1 MVLENIQIQ
10 SSGHIIEKLNRE
22 LSETSGIIQPVNMFD
37 SDDGNGKELSFQCV
51 GFERIMAMI
60 LTLSRTY
67 PEEQIMTHYYA
78 DVGCCYR
85 TVDCEIKN
93 GEKTVLCDDLDYIC
107 D

>member
-1 MVLENIQIQ
+1 MTLETITIK
-10 SSGHIIEKLNRE
+10 SSGHIIEKLNWE
-22 LSETSGIIQPVNMFD
+22 LSRMSGIIQPVDMFD

-51 GFERIMAMI
+51 RFERIMAMI
-60 LTLSRTY
+60 LDMSRMY
-67 PEEQIMTHYYA
+67 PKEQIQTHYFA